1 MTVGKPGIRKNI
13 LRIKM
18 KTSPVKLL
26 ENISNMEQSKKKRII
41 TLTKILYYKL
51 VLIVILNNSFIG

>member
-13 LRIKM
+13 LRIKI

-26 ENISNMEQSKKKRII
+26 ENISNMEQSKKKKNIYADKN
-41 TLTKILYYKL
+41 TIL
-51 VLIVILNNSFIG
+51 